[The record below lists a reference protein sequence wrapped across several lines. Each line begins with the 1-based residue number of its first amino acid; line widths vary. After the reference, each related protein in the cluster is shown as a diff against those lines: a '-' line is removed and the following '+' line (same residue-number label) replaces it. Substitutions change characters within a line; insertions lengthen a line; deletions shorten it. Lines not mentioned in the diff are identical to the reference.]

1 MGKSALVL
9 DRGSL
14 RASGVDFLK
23 ALGFDVR
30 VASSAARALAI
41 LEAARVDVVLA
52 DVAAPGANG
61 VELLKAVKRKS
72 PGTDVVMMADSGT
85 IPEAVEAIK
94 LGAYDYISHIDKPFK
109 ADDLRHLL
117 QRLVERQHLASEN
130 RPLRGEVSTLQGF
143 GGLIGA
149 SQARQAVY
157 HLTLRIPGK
166 VLPVLTPA

>member
-1 MGKSALVL
+1 MGKSGLVVGT
-9 DRGSL
+9 GS
-14 RASGVDFLK
+14 RRVTCVDILK

-41 LEAARVDVVLA
+41 LEASRVDVVLA
-52 DVAAPGANG
+52 DVSAPGANG

-94 LGAYDYISHIDKPFK
+94 LGAYDYISNIDRPFK

-117 QRLVERQHLASEN
+117 QRQIGRASCRER
-130 RPLRGEVSTLQGF
+130 V
-143 GGLIGA
+143 
-149 SQARQAVY
+149 
-157 HLTLRIPGK
+157 
-166 VLPVLTPA
+166 